1 MSRLKNATKNQFNC
15 CMEKVIGIIDLKSF
29 YASCEC
35 AARHLDIFKT
45 PLVCCD
51 PYRSESSVVMSVTP
65 YLKEK
70 YGIGNVCRK
79 RDLPNVPNMIFAVP
93 RMSYYLQI
101 STKVVA
107 IFLKYVSPEDLHVYS
122 VDESF
127 LNLGPYI
134 KMYGSAERMI
144 QLIQK
149 EIKDRLGLIATAGI
163 GPNMFLA
170 KIALDNEGKKK
181 EPFLARWTYD
191 DVEKKLWKIKPI
203 DKIWSI
209 ANGTKNHLARIGIN
223 SIERLAKA
231 DPHLLQKEFGI
242 MGIQLRNLANGVDES
257 DIREKIVPSNPSL
270 SNGQTLIHPYS
281 PKDCE
286 LLLREMNDDL
296 SERLRRSG
304 YLVKKVG
311 VWASRKTSIYSKEL
325 SLPYPSESPSELFEY
340 IKEAFFDHIGNEEIY
355 GLGISYGNLSNGDM
369 VQTSF
374 LKDPISLR
382 KEKSLNM
389 TLDKIRDT
397 YGRNSVLRCSS
408 LLEKSTIKQRHTQI
422 GGHRE

>member
-1 MSRLKNATKNQFNC
+1 
-15 CMEKVIGIIDLKSF
+15 MEKVIGIIDLKSF

-35 AARHLDIFKT
+35 AARHLDIFTT

-79 RDLPNVPNMIFAVP
+79 RDLPDIPNMIFAVP

-107 IFLKYVSPEDLHVYS
+107 IFLKYVSIEDLHVYS

-134 KMYGSAERMI
+134 KLYGSAERLI
-144 QLIQK
+144 KLIQN
-149 EIKDRLGLIATAGI
+149 EIKEKLGLVATAGI

-170 KIALDNEGKKK
+170 KIALDTEGKKK
-181 EPFLARWTYD
+181 EPYLARWTYE

-223 SIERLAKA
+223 NIESLAKA
-231 DPHLLQKEFGI
+231 DVNLLKKEFGI
-242 MGIQLRNLANGVDES
+242 MGVQLKNLANGIDDS
-257 DIREKIVPSNPSL
+257 DIREKVVPLHPSL
-270 SNGQTLIHPYS
+270 SNGQTLIHPYAV
-281 PKDCE
+281 KDCE

-296 SERLRRSG
+296 SERLRRNG
-304 YLVKKVG
+304 YQTKKIG
-311 VWASRKTSIYSKEL
+311 VWASRKTSLYSKEY
-325 SLPYPSESPSELFEY
+325 SLPYPSESPQEIFEY
-340 IKEAFFDHIGNEEIY
+340 IKAAFYDHIGEERVY
-355 GLGISYGNLSNGDM
+355 ALGISYGNLT
-369 VQTSF
+369 TSRYLQSSLF
-374 LKDPISLR
+374 IDGNSLK
-382 KEKSLNM
+382 KERDLNL

-408 LLEKSTIKQRHTQI
+408 LLKNSTIKMRHTQI